1 MDEETNR
8 NSTKPIAN
16 QWYQLR
22 QDNNINHYI
31 SQPPVETVQSSY
43 SNIVSRKKKKIVI
56 FSDSILKNLRMEEFN
71 SFVKEGEVYLKA
83 FPGAK
88 ANQLNYQTI
97 PAIQGNNY
105 DAAAIHVGINDL
117 LSSNKSV
124 NDICRDIISIGLR
137 CRSNNI
143 SKVFISSIAYS
154 SKIDTVLMKRL
165 NKALY
170 DECQRNGFTFV
181 NNGAVTENDLW
192 LDGIHLQ
199 ESCRRIIANSLIN
212 SFNHFLET
220 ANPFRCYL

>member
-1 MDEETNR
+1 
-8 NSTKPIAN
+8 
-16 QWYQLR
+16 
-22 QDNNINHYI
+22 
-31 SQPPVETVQSSY
+31 
-43 SNIVSRKKKKIVI
+43 
-56 FSDSILKNLRMEEFN
+56 MEEF
-71 SFVKEGEVYLKA
+71 SSLEGEVYLKA

-154 SKIDTVLMKRL
+154 FKINTVLMQRL
-165 NKALY
+165 NRALC
-170 DECQRNGFTFV
+170 DECRRNGFTFV
-181 NNGAVTENDLW
+181 HNGAVTESDLW
-192 LDGIHLQ
+192 VDGIHSQ
-199 ESCRRIIANSLIN
+199 ESGKRIIENNLIN
-212 SFNHFLET
+212 SFNDFLES
-220 ANPFRCYL
+220 ANPFRWYL